1 MSAADPVSAA
11 DIPALIRERLAALE
25 PKVVEI
31 YDESGEHVGHAGAQS
46 GGGHYKLTIV
56 SRQFQGKS
64 RIARHRMVYRR
75 PRRPD
80 AVADPCPG
88 NHGLDRRGV
97 PERLPA
103 LNRMIRIQSN
113 LPQFSL
119 PQGTK
124 MQFIKPASAAGVAL
138 AGMLTLA
145 ACNAEDNVAV
155 VNGVPIPQA
164 RMDYVVKSQVQ
175 QGQQDNEQLRKQVK
189 EVLIT
194 RELLVQAA
202 IQKGLDKS
210 PEVLTGVDMARQEF
224 LIRAYFDDFIKN
236 NSVTDEELKTEYE
249 RVKAQQSGAGERKEY
264 HARHILMKD
273 EKAAKAVLAQ
283 INKAKGKNFAAL
295 AKAKSEDSGSKAEG
309 GLLEW
314 SDGSNFVPEFGEAM
328 TKLGKGEWTTTLVKT
343 KYGYHIIMVDDIREM
358 QFPPFDQVK
367 DKIQQQIMAEKRDKA
382 IEALKAS
389 AKIE

>member
-1 MSAADPVSAA
+1 
-11 DIPALIRERLAALE
+11 
-25 PKVVEI
+25 
-31 YDESGEHVGHAGAQS
+31 
-46 GGGHYKLTIV
+46 
-56 SRQFQGKS
+56 
-64 RIARHRMVYRR
+64 
-75 PRRPD
+75 
-80 AVADPCPG
+80 
-88 NHGLDRRGV
+88 
-97 PERLPA
+97 
-103 LNRMIRIQSN
+103 
-113 LPQFSL
+113 
-119 PQGTK
+119 

-138 AGMLTLA
+138 VGLLTLV

-194 RELLVQAA
+194 RELLMQAA

-210 PEVLTGVDMARQEF
+210 PEVLTGVDMAKQEF

-236 NSVTDEELKTEYE
+236 NPVTDEELKAEYE

-295 AKAKSEDSGSKAEG
+295 AKTKSEDSGSKAEG

-314 SDGSNFVPEFGEAM
+314 SDGSNFVPEFGEAL
-328 TKLGKGEWTTTLVKT
+328 TKLGKGQWTTTLVKT
-343 KYGYHIIMVDDIREM
+343 KYGYHIIMVEDIREM

-367 DKIQQQIMAEKRDKA
+367 DKVQQQLMAEKRDKA